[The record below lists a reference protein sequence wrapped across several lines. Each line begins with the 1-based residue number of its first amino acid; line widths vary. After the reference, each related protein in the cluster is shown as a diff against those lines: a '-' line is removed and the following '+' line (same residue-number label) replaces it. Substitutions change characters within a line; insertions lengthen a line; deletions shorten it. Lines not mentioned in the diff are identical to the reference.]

1 MAQRAPLR
9 VFKSKSRRVKIQ
21 TALERSRRTR
31 INKTTAH
38 LLYNSLILPYLNY
51 CGMIWGSNYQSQLA
65 KLVILQKRAV
75 RLIEHVYPPQS
86 SEPIFSKY
94 NILKLDD
101 LVKSQMLL
109 IMHKFINK
117 QLPKAFDNMFEMS
130 VSGSHDTRI
139 VKHLKQPFTNRN
151 YGLFTISCLGPKLW
165 NTIIAPQ
172 YPCLE
177 DIPISK
183 YSIKK
188 VIRRHFLQLYNT

>member
-1 MAQRAPLR
+1 MVLIFWRNMRKRFENRYAKFGGAARRRFPAICEKPEGGGGRKTAPPGPAR
-9 VFKSKSRRVKIQ
+9 
-21 TALERSRRTR
+21 
-31 INKTTAH
+31 
-38 LLYNSLILPYLNY
+38 
-51 CGMIWGSNYQSQLA
+51 
-65 KLVILQKRAV
+65 
-75 RLIEHVYPPQS
+75 
-86 SEPIFSKY
+86 
-94 NILKLDD
+94 
-101 LVKSQMLL
+101 VKSQMLL

-130 VSGSHDTRI
+130 VSGSYDTRI

-151 YGLFTISCLGPKLW
+151 YRLFTISCLGPKLW

-188 VIRRHFLQLYNT
+188 VIRRHFL